1 MKQTGRKGKAASW
14 YLVPIN
20 ESYRIGMEDRA
31 TKVVAEIKV
40 RKVRRKVRR
49 EGIGRSGSPVSL
61 FGRSSCTLLL
71 VVYSLIDVLLSI
83 RLEGL
88 AVAMVHVARP
98 IDYSTRLAN
107 AGKESHPPSYVLV
120 VYSGRTQ
127 PIQFAGPVF

>member
-1 MKQTGRKGKAASW
+1 MPTLSGAVSALNDEL
-14 YLVPIN
+14 LVQ
-20 ESYRIGMEDRA
+20 
-31 TKVVAEIKV
+31 
-40 RKVRRKVRR
+40 
-49 EGIGRSGSPVSL
+49 RSGSPFPL

-107 AGKESHPPSYVLV
+107 AGKESHPRPMFLSSTQEETNQ
-120 VYSGRTQ
+120 YSSLGLPNLTSEHCSTIRACNAIYTKRAL
-127 PIQFAGPVF
+127 IA

>member
-1 MKQTGRKGKAASW
+1 MPTLSGAVSALNDEL
-14 YLVPIN
+14 LVQ
-20 ESYRIGMEDRA
+20 
-31 TKVVAEIKV
+31 
-40 RKVRRKVRR
+40 
-49 EGIGRSGSPVSL
+49 RSGSPFPL

-107 AGKESHPPSYVLV
+107 AGKESHPRPMFLSSTQEEPNQ
-120 VYSGRTQ
+120 YSSLGLPNLTSEHCSTIRACNAIYTKRAL
-127 PIQFAGPVF
+127 IA